1 MGPDPAMAGGLFRD
15 HHYGLK
21 SNDTACDSYLRRS
34 ISAQAP
40 ISLVSADEYMDSLS
54 QVHNI
59 IQPCDQ
65 YITRAMNI

>member
-1 MGPDPAMAGGLFRD
+1 MAGGLFRD

-21 SNDTACDSYLRRS
+21 SNEIACDSYLRRS
-34 ISAQAP
+34 MAHV
-40 ISLVSADEYMDSLS
+40 SLVSADEYMDSLS

-65 YITRAMNI
+65 YISHAMNI

>member
-21 SNDTACDSYLRRS
+21 SNETTCDSYLRRS
-34 ISAQAP
+34 INAQAP
-40 ISLVSADEYMDSLS
+40 VSLVSADEYMDSLS

-59 IQPCDQ
+59 IQPCD
-65 YITRAMNI
+65 